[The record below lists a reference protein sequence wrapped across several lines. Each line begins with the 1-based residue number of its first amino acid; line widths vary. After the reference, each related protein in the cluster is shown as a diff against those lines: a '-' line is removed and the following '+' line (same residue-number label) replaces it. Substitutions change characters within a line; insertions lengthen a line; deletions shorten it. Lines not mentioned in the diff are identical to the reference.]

1 MIKKYIFFLIS
12 ICIATHSYAQT
23 VTEEFY
29 DDEQEG
35 YVAHDVVPAVNGAET
50 TSSLNQFKKDESLT
64 EDENTLIQAVFSNDF
79 AAVEAVLNKGV
90 TPNIIY
96 TVKLDNGSSYKTTL
110 LHIAIAG
117 NDREILKKLLSY
129 DNVSINQLGF
139 SSITKHNKSEYVE
152 ISPLAYAVFLNRR
165 HVVESLLEKG
175 ADANIYG
182 KGSYSAVF
190 YSQDE
195 KILKLLRKHNAD
207 FNLLVDN
214 NTRPLFEAVKSNNSQ
229 LVKMLLDNGADIN
242 KKDGSKNT
250 VLYTAISSGYYEL
263 ARFLIDKGAKIDEPS
278 GKDKVTP
285 LMATLSRQDHD
296 TGFLRYLIFKG
307 AKVDSKDAFNR
318 TPVFY
323 ASKYDG
329 ADGAN
334 VAEESIAIL
343 VENKANLNAQDSNG
357 NTILHLKPTYYYKIY
372 AKYNVNL
379 NIQNNEGNTPL
390 HMAAM
395 QDNVSSILTGSPN
408 RAIKNKQ
415 GKTAADIA
423 KEKKYKNTEELLK
436 LTDAESLLMLGAVL
450 GDNNLV
456 EKALKTKIDVNKEIL
471 GQLPVY
477 YAAKGGNADVFI
489 SLILAGAK
497 LDRLPTLVYDVVGSF
512 TSSKDQT
519 SRVELSKI
527 FIDKEV
533 SLHWDRYGDFLHILT
548 REQSEKNMG
557 QGYIRTVLAYAIS
570 KGADPNKLDSKGE
583 APIHIAAKG
592 QYESYD
598 LILEL
603 ISGGANVDLPD
614 SKGFPAIY
622 YCAKAPYNKKDVF
635 LALLNNTKTNLNAG
649 YGDLNNTL
657 LMEAAA
663 NGNSLIVMMLVAR
676 GADDAITNK
685 EGKTALMIVR
695 EKFKEKYANA
705 TVDEKN
711 SADYK
716 NYKFLSDVFLADKN
730 TVAECRSGIN
740 EECKKYYKAVEMIKP
755 DS

>member
-1 MIKKYIFFLIS
+1 M
-12 ICIATHSYAQT
+12 
-23 VTEEFY
+23 
-29 DDEQEG
+29 
-35 YVAHDVVPAVNGAET
+35 
-50 TSSLNQFKKDESLT
+50 
-64 EDENTLIQAVFSNDF
+64 
-79 AAVEAVLNKGV
+79 
-90 TPNIIY
+90 
-96 TVKLDNGSSYKTTL
+96 
-110 LHIAIAG
+110 
-117 NDREILKKLLSY
+117 
-129 DNVSINQLGF
+129 
-139 SSITKHNKSEYVE
+139 
-152 ISPLAYAVFLNRR
+152 
-165 HVVESLLEKG
+165 
-175 ADANIYG
+175 
-182 KGSYSAVF
+182 
-190 YSQDE
+190 
-195 KILKLLRKHNAD
+195 
-207 FNLLVDN
+207 
-214 NTRPLFEAVKSNNSQ
+214 
-229 LVKMLLDNGADIN
+229 
-242 KKDGSKNT
+242 
-250 VLYTAISSGYYEL
+250 
-263 ARFLIDKGAKIDEPS
+263 
-278 GKDKVTP
+278 
-285 LMATLSRQDHD
+285 
-296 TGFLRYLIFKG
+296 
-307 AKVDSKDAFNR
+307 
-318 TPVFY
+318 
-323 ASKYDG
+323 
-329 ADGAN
+329 
-334 VAEESIAIL
+334 
-343 VENKANLNAQDSNG
+343 ENKANLNAQDSNG
-357 NTILHLKPTYYYKIY
+357 NTILHLKPTDYYKIY

-408 RAIKNKQ
+408 RTIKNKQ

-423 KEKKYKNTEELLK
+423 ADNKYKNTEELLK

-471 GQLPVY
+471 GKLPVY

-622 YCAKAPYNKKDVF
+622 YCAKAPYNKNDVF

-676 GADDAITNK
+676 GADDTITNK

-695 EKFKEKYANA
+695 EKFKEKYDNA

-711 SADYK
+711 SDDYK